1 MSDRPHNDVDPQDAV
16 SMAEEYL
23 EHHREAVSSDR
34 KRAHRERIEKWE
46 ERREEL
52 DEDDPLYRLAQER
65 IDEQEAKLEELET
78 GDADLERR
86 LLSLVAEGFL
96 AEGEWLDPRLLRA
109 LNLILFD
116 KYSDSLV
123 VQRHVLEEGVTFDGD
138 ELYAIS
144 RAVQRLAAEE
154 LESP

>member
-1 MSDRPHNDVDPQDAV
+1 MSDRPRNDVDPQDAV
-16 SMAEEYL
+16 SLAEQYL
-23 EHHREAVSSDR
+23 ERHREAVSSDR

-46 ERREEL
+46 KRREEL

-65 IDEQEAKLEELET
+65 IDEQQAKLEEIET
-78 GDADLERR
+78 SSADLERR

-96 AEGEWLDPRLLRA
+96 AQGDWLDSDLLRA

-116 KYSDSLV
+116 KYSDTLV
-123 VQRHVLEEGVTFDGD
+123 VQRHVLEEGVTFVED
-138 ELYAIS
+138 ELYSIS

-154 LESP
+154 LESL